1 MEQDIKNLII
11 IGSGPAGL
19 TAAIYAARANLKPI
33 VISGLTYGGQLMS
46 TSEVENFPGFPQGIA
61 GPKLMSDMI
70 AQAERFG
77 TVMVYEDVTAID
89 FSKKPFK
96 VAVGSKEYFGKSV
109 IIATGAAAVWLGIPT
124 ETKLRGKGISGCAT
138 CDGFFFKNK
147 EVVVIGGGDSAMEE
161 ANYLTKFA
169 SKITVIN
176 RSENFKASE
185 IMIQRAKENPKI
197 NFLMNKTIEEFVGE
211 DHLTAVKLKDAKTGE
226 ITDLKIDGAFVAIG
240 RKPATEVF
248 KGQIEMDAKGYIDVK
263 EHSKTNIEGVFVAGD
278 VSDYRYR
285 QAVVAAGAGCMAAL
299 EVEKYLEHE
308 SHIT

>member
-89 FSKKPFK
+89 FSQKPFK
-96 VAVGSKEYFGKSV
+96 VVVGSQEYFGKSV
-109 IIATGAAAVWLGIPT
+109 IIATGAAAVWLGLPS
-124 ETKLRGKGISGCAT
+124 ETRLRGKGISGCAT

-147 EVVVIGGGDSAMEE
+147 EVAVIGGGDSAMEE

-185 IMIQRAKENPKI
+185 IMIQRAKENSKI
-197 NFLMNKTIEEFVGE
+197 SFLTNKTIEEFIGE
-211 DHLTAVKLKDAKTGE
+211 DHLAAIKLKDAKTGE
-226 ITDLKIDGAFVAIG
+226 FSELKVDGAFVAIG
-240 RKPATEVF
+240 RKPSTEVF
-248 KGQIEMDAKGYIDVK
+248 RGQIDMDAKGYINVR
-263 EHSKTNIEGVFVAGD
+263 EHSKTNIDGVFVAGD

-299 EVEKYLEHE
+299 DVEKYLEKDQE
-308 SHIT
+308 

>member
-1 MEQDIKNLII
+1 MEQDTKNLII

-19 TAAIYAARANLKPI
+19 TAAIYAARASLNPV
-33 VISGLTYGGQLMS
+33 VIAGLTYGGQLMS
-46 TSEVENFPGFPQGIA
+46 TSEIENFPGFPQGIA

-77 TVMVYEDVTAID
+77 TVMVYEDVTAVD
-89 FSKKPFK
+89 FFQKPFK
-96 VAVGSKEYFGKSV
+96 VVVGNKEYFGKSV

-147 EVVVIGGGDSAMEE
+147 EVAVIGGGDSAMEE

-185 IMIQRAKENPKI
+185 IMIQRAKENPKVS
-197 NFLMNKTIEEFVGE
+197 FLMNKTIEEFVGE

-226 ITDLKIDGAFVAIG
+226 TTDLKIDGAFVAIG
-240 RKPATEVF
+240 RKPSTEVF
-248 KGQIEMDAKGYIDVK
+248 KGQIDMDAKGYIDVK
-263 EHSKTNIEGVFVAGD
+263 EYSKTNIDGVFVAGD

-299 EVEKYLEHE
+299 EVEKYLEKNNE
-308 SHIT
+308 